1 MAYEDPTTTIR
12 TLNGTRFPVGEARL
26 IGDTLRLTFRGEL
39 CMETGAKLRGAVR
52 AVRRR
57 AGHHRILLVDLR
69 ELQAIDSFGVE
80 SLVQIE
86 ADIAAEGGRI
96 VLVPGPPHVRR
107 VFRSLGCEAA
117 FEIAADPDAVRS
129 LSGTQGG

>member
-1 MAYEDPTTTIR
+1 MSHENSTSTIR
-12 TLNGTRFPVGEARL
+12 TLSGCRFPVGEARL

-52 AVRRR
+52 AVRQR
-57 AGHHRILLVDLR
+57 AGSHRILLVDLR

-86 ADIAAEGGRI
+86 ADLAAEGGRA
-96 VLVPGPPHVRR
+96 VLLPGPPQVQR

-117 FEIAADPDAVRS
+117 FEIAADPDAVRA
-129 LSGTQGG
+129 LAQPQEA